1 MEPQTNTGQ
10 YSIVTLTLLG
20 VVMLILSS
28 AIGAIL
34 GPVFFPPVAGTQAQ
48 SMQVA
53 QSNPAGVV
61 IGSMDEVHMLIGKVT
76 AINGNTLTLHLQQS
90 VISNA
95 NLTDRM
101 IVINNK
107 TVVTRMTVK
116 DQEAFQ
122 VDMNAY
128 ERQTEE
134 AKKVPQIV
142 LPPLVSINVPTKAS
156 EIRIG
161 DNLTVTA
168 SENINN
174 QRSFVAS
181 SIEIHGSGTTL
192 TN

>member
-1 MEPQTNTGQ
+1 MEPQTNSGQ
-10 YSIVTLTLLG
+10 YSVVTLTLLG
-20 VVMLILSS
+20 IVMLILSS

-34 GPVFFPPVAGTQAQ
+34 GPVLFPPVAGTQAQ
-48 SMQVA
+48 PMQVA
-53 QSNPAGVV
+53 QSSPSGVV
-61 IGSMDEVHMLIGKVT
+61 VGSMDEVRMLIGKVT

-90 VISNA
+90 GISNA

-128 ERQTEE
+128 ARQTEE

-142 LPPLVSINVPTKAS
+142 LSPLVSINVPTKAS

-168 SENINN
+168 SENINT